1 MKGMQTRL
9 VHGGGPHPRIG
20 GAVVPPIFQSAT
32 FEQKPGNSYHDGEYI
47 RMSNTPGHVSLHE
60 KLALVCGTETALVAS
75 SGMAAITS
83 TLLAFLGKGEGLLAE
98 NRLYGGTESFISTD
112 LQRWGVDVHRF
123 DGTDPESL
131 KEPPPGTKVL
141 YCEAISNPICR
152 IPDFKR
158 ITDWARS
165 HGIITVIDATFATPI
180 LFRPVEHGFDVEVH
194 SATKGLNGHG
204 DIAAGLVAG
213 STEMVDRVRK
223 CLNLL
228 GGHLDAHAC
237 FLLHRGLRTLGLRV
251 ERQCQNAQ
259 GLAQFLVDHPAVKR
273 VNHPTLAQHPDF
285 ELCQAYMGGKG
296 GGVLSFEITGS
307 VEEAQ
312 RICTTTR
319 LMANAPS
326 LGGVETLITRP
337 ASSSHAG
344 VDRQVRLSQGVTDEL
359 IRVACGVEDL
369 EDLIEDLGNVL
380 GEIDA

>member
-1 MKGMQTRL
+1 MQTRL
-9 VHGGGPHPRIG
+9 VHGGDPNPRIG

-60 KLALVCGTETALVAS
+60 KLALVCGTETSLVAS

-112 LQRWGVDVHRF
+112 LQRWGVEVHRF
-123 DGTDPESL
+123 DGTDPEAL

-141 YCEAISNPICR
+141 YCEAISNPVCR

-180 LFRPVEHGFDVEVH
+180 LFRPVEHGFDIEVH

-213 STEMVDRVRK
+213 STQMVDRVRK

-237 FLLHRGLRTLGLRV
+237 FLLYRGLRTLGLRV
-251 ERQCQNAQ
+251 ERQCQNAH
-259 GLAQFLVDHPAVKR
+259 GLAQFLVNHPAVKR
-273 VNHPTLAQHPDF
+273 VNHPTLEQHPDF
-285 ELCQAYMGGKG
+285 ELCQTYMGGKG
-296 GGVLSFEITGS
+296 GGVLSFEIEGR
-307 VEEAQ
+307 VEDAQ
-312 RICTTTR
+312 RICTSTR

-344 VDRQVRLSQGVTDEL
+344 VDKQVRIAQGVTDEL

-369 EDLIEDLGNVL
+369 EDLIDDLGSVL
-380 GEIDA
+380 EEVHA

>member
-1 MKGMQTRL
+1 MKGLQTRL
-9 VHGGGPHPRIG
+9 VHGGDPSPRIG

-32 FEQKPGNSYHDGEYI
+32 FEQKAGNDYHDGEYI
-47 RMSNTPGHVSLHE
+47 RLSNTPGHVSLHE
-60 KLALVCGTETALVAS
+60 KLALVCETESALVAA

-83 TLLAFLGKGEGLLAE
+83 TLLALLGEGDGLLAE
-98 NRLYGGTESFISTD
+98 NRLYGGTESFVTGDI
-112 LQRWGVDVHRF
+112 QRWGVRVHRF
-123 DGTDPESL
+123 DGTDPEAL
-131 KEPPPGTKVL
+131 KDPPQGAKVL
-141 YCEAISNPICR
+141 YCEAISNPLCR

-165 HGIITVIDATFATPI
+165 HGIITVIDATFATPA

-194 SATKGLNGHG
+194 SATKALNGHG

-213 STEMVDRVRK
+213 SREMVEKIRR

-237 FLLHRGLRTLGLRV
+237 FLLYRGLRTLGLRV
-251 ERQCQNAQ
+251 ERQCQNAE
-259 GLAQFLVDHPAVKR
+259 GLARFLINHPRINR
-273 VNHPTLAQHPDF
+273 VHHPTLEEHPDYQ
-285 ELCQAYMGGKG
+285 LCHKYMGGKG
-296 GGVLSFEITGS
+296 GGVLSFEIDGS

-312 RICTTTR
+312 QICTSTR

-344 VDRQVRLSQGVTDEL
+344 VDPEVRLAQGVTDEL

-369 EDLIEDLGNVL
+369 VDLVDDIDRVL
-380 GEIDA
+380 GGLNA